1 MKCLEEFDP
10 EIWAE
15 FMQGNW
21 VVNKNTIPFCAIGAD
36 HALEQVNRMMKVGGG
51 IVGIT
56 QNPSTLT
63 KFFLGAPEPFHIAKE
78 ARQMAGMRSTEA
90 KQHHD
95 LMGTKARQQEDNV
108 TALTDTIKK
117 CIDPFS
123 DQCDEVINIL
133 TKAIM
138 PEKIQ
143 QDIVRRNEIGQVMY
157 AAFVTDRIT
166 GNSINLW
173 SPMKKCKLL
182 TWSSSAVTAKIKD
195 GDKIIE
201 LREDRALFARLLVV
215 SKAHQIDLK
224 YNLGKYKFSVL
235 EFPGHSLPLMDHCIT
250 WKIRVN

>member
-1 MKCLEEFDP
+1 
-10 EIWAE
+10 
-15 FMQGNW
+15 
-21 VVNKNTIPFCAIGAD
+21 
-36 HALEQVNRMMKVGGG
+36 
-51 IVGIT
+51 
-56 QNPSTLT
+56 
-63 KFFLGAPEPFHIAKE
+63 
-78 ARQMAGMRSTEA
+78 MAGMRSTEA

-108 TALTDTIKK
+108 TTLTATIKK

-143 QDIVRRNEIGQVMY
+143 QDIARRNEIGQAMY

-173 SPMKKCKLL
+173 SPMKKCTLL
-182 TWSSSAVTAKIKD
+182 TWSSSAVTAKVKD

-215 SKAHQIDLK
+215 SKARQIDLK
-224 YNLGKYKFSVL
+224 YNLGKYEFSVVPRALFVPDGSLHHMENKSELMKIL
-235 EFPGHSLPLMDHCIT
+235 ESLPKDNSIQEAKVMDSTSDSLLGKDSSSSTVPDVNISLLRHRCLGSDGKSILQVPDT
-250 WKIRVN
+250 GTRVLDNTRPFLRSSIVSF